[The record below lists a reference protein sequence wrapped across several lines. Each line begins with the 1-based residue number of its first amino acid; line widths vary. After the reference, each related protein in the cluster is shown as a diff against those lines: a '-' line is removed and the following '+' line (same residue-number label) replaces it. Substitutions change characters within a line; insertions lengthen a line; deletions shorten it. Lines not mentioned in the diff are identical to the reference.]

1 MISKKTKAMII
12 PNLIGNIP
20 NLKTLKNLCK
30 KYKLFFIEDS
40 ADTINDYYNNKPTG
54 DYSDISTTSF
64 IYMLLHV
71 QDMAVCFALIT
82 KNFIKKL

>member
-40 ADTINDYYNNKPTG
+40 ADTINSYYNNKPTG

-64 IYMLLHV
+64 YASQVLHV
-71 QDMAVCFALIT
+71 QDMLYALH
-82 KNFIKKL
+82 